1 MRIFAIGLSIVVN
14 NMNNVYVF
22 LAEGFEEIEALA
34 PVDVM
39 RRAGLEVTLVSVT
52 DKLVVNGAHGI
63 AVGADALFSDVDYAD
78 ADLLFLPGGLP
89 GATNLEAHEGLA
101 QLLVNKAQEGI
112 LVSAIC
118 AAPLVLGGLG
128 LLNGKRA
135 TCYPGFE
142 NTMQGACYTAEK
154 VTRDGNV
161 FTACG
166 PAAAWD
172 LGFAFV
178 EHFCGAEKAAQLREG
193 MQFNR

>member
-1 MRIFAIGLSIVVN
+1 MKK
-14 NMNNVYVF
+14 MYVF

-39 RRAGLEVTLVSVT
+39 RRAGLAVTLVSIT
-52 DKLVVNGAHGI
+52 DNLVVNGAHGI
-63 AVGADALFSDVDYAD
+63 PVVADALFAELSFAD
-78 ADLLFLPGGLP
+78 AALLFLPGGLP
-89 GATNLEAHEGLA
+89 GATNLDAHEGLRS
-101 QLLVNKAQEGI
+101 LLVDKAGEDVVI
-112 LVSAIC
+112 SAIC

-128 LLNGKRA
+128 LLEGKRA

-142 NTMQGACYTAEK
+142 DTMQGACYTADK
-154 VTRDGNV
+154 VTCDGNT

-178 EHFCGAEKAAQLREG
+178 EHFCGVAKDDELRRG
-193 MQFNR
+193 MQFV